1 MAFDF
6 VFGNAQ
12 SVREVCAGTYKT
24 ETALQAVVIAA
35 IAAVVATGE
44 LFTCTASCS
53 GYSQQD
59 IQNVVRILVD
69 QGYMTSYSG
78 TTLTISW

>member
-1 MAFDF
+1 MSAF

-24 ETALQAVVIAA
+24 EAALQAVVIAA

-44 LFTCTASCS
+44 LFTCTASAS
-53 GYSQQD
+53 GYSNND
-59 IQNVVRILVD
+59 VSNVMRDLVSQNFTV
-69 QGYMTSYSG
+69 TYSG

>member
-1 MAFDF
+1 MSAF

-44 LFTCTASCS
+44 VFTANAAAS

-59 IQNVVRILVD
+59 IQNVVRDLVS
-69 QGYMTSYSG
+69 QNFTVSYSG
-78 TTLTISW
+78 TTITISW

>member
-24 ETALQAVVIAA
+24 EAALQAVVVAA
-35 IAAVVATGE
+35 IAAVIATGE
-44 LFTCTASCS
+44 LFTCTAACS

-59 IQNVVRILVD
+59 IQNVIRVLSD
-69 QGYMTSYSG
+69 QGFTTSFSG

>member
-1 MAFDF
+1 MALDF
-6 VFGNAQ
+6 VFTNAQ
-12 SVREVCAGTYKT
+12 SLREVCAGTYKT

-35 IAAVVATGE
+35 MAAVVATGE
-44 LFTCTASCS
+44 LFTCTAACS

-59 IQNVVRILVD
+59 VENVMRVLTDQNF
-69 QGYMTSYSG
+69 TCSYSG